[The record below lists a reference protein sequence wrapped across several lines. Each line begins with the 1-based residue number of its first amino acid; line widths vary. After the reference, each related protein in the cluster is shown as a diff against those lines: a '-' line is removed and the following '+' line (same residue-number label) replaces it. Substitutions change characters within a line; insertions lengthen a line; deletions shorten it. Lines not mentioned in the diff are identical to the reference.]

1 MPAGPLDNLEEAIR
15 KLQDLYDDPDIVIPA
30 SQLPEKENPYKAF
43 EDRNPMAGG
52 GMLVKPGFGGTRQG
66 YAGDKSLKPGEKKT
80 IGIGKEPGIFKIST
94 RASDKIKYVISY
106 TDNDGNRKKF
116 MSTESFK
123 NITEAKKA
131 RNKKITSLEKELNI
145 PEGKLLDETYTT
157 RRKNIML
164 LPKNKKNYITLT
176 ELRNLLGP
184 GSEDM
189 RAMGGSK
196 DTVVARASAK
206 LLDQTKITTKDG
218 ANYFF
223 YKKPTDKQLNL
234 LKTYIDARPIR
245 KDMFERI
252 QNLQKDKY
260 TAKIVKDGKLPM
272 NADGVLDKK
281 FLKHVSDNYET
292 LDKYVH
298 GLVRY
303 TQALDGQTI
312 IGLNDP
318 ILSDGKFK
326 TNKKLAS
333 NIVNTFLE
341 TPRGSSNASQNTIR
355 KAVYKA
361 AMNDITNE
369 LGNTETTFE
378 NFKNQIRQKINN
390 DFKLKGKGIEID
402 ELIGVSTSFRNK
414 TAPYAVFTQ
423 FVDKQ
428 LNQGIL
434 KDYQKVVSN
443 YTAQLKNEINKNS
456 KFVNGKWQHSKKAKD
471 IVNNFNTNIIPNLK
485 NIDQLKGT
493 NVSLPEL
500 TLGSPTDKTLGGTKG
515 RLNQLEN
522 MGLNFREF
530 YRQEGFGYKM
540 PEGVVTQKEI
550 LDVKKGSPLYK
561 KLMKFCPTKNGG
573 EAGVCTLEE
582 AMDGLVSESK
592 QLKSGNMNEAQAKRT
607 AQKIRA
613 VTRVGTGSTLMGLL
627 GPYGVAGEVVIDG
640 AFMANNMLDGGDT
653 YKEALSKSLIKYAMP
668 KDARERLEKET
679 DLNTMIL
686 GSDTKGL
693 AADYVDALKKNEDLQ
708 QKYQNYLKVNQED
721 TSSLQDP
728 YSSGTNPMFSTG
740 DKNRAL
746 RELMEA
752 LERSDPTYG
761 KNIYDVMKFGSP
773 EQQAFAAKQEVF
785 DAEKMQRRM
794 DYDRKILGPLKD
806 LFGTGFYSPEQLK
819 QLELKADRDTKAI
832 GESQYGMPPSQ
843 SSALQRFGDVAQL
856 GVANLA
862 KGGRAGYKTG
872 SVRKGVLS
880 LIDDS
885 LKKTPKDTTT
895 RLDKLI
901 KETLDE
907 DFLDKKDAI
916 IDTLNAKIAKE
927 RKNYPYN
934 VRVFEEPSQ
943 LDFYDAITKSNFRTK
958 TGPFFDYQKRKNK
971 AGGGLLKQ
979 AGDRSGPPPE
989 SGPNSQGLQGL
1000 LNRVKKT

>member
-1 MPAGPLDNLEEAIR
+1 MNPFKYAQMMKYLTRAKKANPEL
-15 KLQDLYDDPDIVIPA
+15 PDVFPA
-30 SQLPEKENPYKAF
+30 SKASIPKVKDSVATKDAINRFVRANPRTEK
-43 EDRNPMAGG
+43 AGG
-52 GMLVKPGFGGTRQG
+52 GMLVQPGFGGTRQG
-66 YAGDKSLKPGEKKT
+66 YAGDKSLKPGQKKST
-80 IGIGKEPGIFKIST
+80 SIGKEPGIFKIST
-94 RASDKIKYVISY
+94 RASDKIKYNINY
-106 TDNDGNRKKF
+106 TDNEGNRKKF
-116 MSTESFK
+116 TSTESFR

-131 RNKKITSLEKELNI
+131 RDKKIRSLEKELNI

-157 RRKNIML
+157 RRKNIRL

-189 RAMGGSK
+189 RAVGGSK
-196 DTVVARASAK
+196 DTVVAKAAAK

-272 NADGVLDKK
+272 NADGVLDEK
-281 FLKHVSDNYET
+281 FLKHVSDNYGT

-312 IGLNDP
+312 IGLNDL

-326 TNKKLAS
+326 TNKKLANS
-333 NIVNTFLE
+333 IVNTFLE
-341 TPRGSSNASQNTIR
+341 TPSGSSNATQNTIR
-355 KAVYKA
+355 KAIYKA

-423 FVDKQ
+423 FVSEE

-443 YTAQLKNEINKNS
+443 YTAQLKDEINKNS

-485 NIDQLKGT
+485 NVDQLKGT

-550 LDVKKGSPLYK
+550 LGDKKTQANLLK
-561 KLMKFCPTKNGG
+561 KMGFKCKFAASKGG
-573 EAGVCTLEE
+573 LGRCDDPNSYT
-582 AMDGLVSESK
+582 DDINK
-592 QLKSGNMNEAQAKRT
+592 TRQDLKSDDVRVRAAAQAKLNKGLQVAKTLPTINKFLR
-607 AQKIRA
+607 RA
-613 VTRVGTGSTLMGLL
+613 GQATVGAVSSTLKTLGLTTPVGYAIEGIVEGGVYDYFKKQGYTDQQAL
-627 GPYGVAGEVVIDG
+627 AETFTPGLISGRPEGVPWYGG
-640 AFMANNMLDGGDT
+640 A
-653 YKEALSKSLIKYAMP
+653 ESL
-668 KDARERLEKET
+668 LEKELVG
-679 DLNTMIL
+679 DEP
-686 GSDTKGL
+686 GRQFQPKV
-693 AADYVDALKKNEDLQ
+693 AQYVDALKD
-708 QKYQNYLKVNQED
+708 QE
-721 TSSLQDP
+721 Q
-728 YSSGTNPMFSTG
+728 
-740 DKNRAL
+740 
-746 RELMEA
+746 
-752 LERSDPTYG
+752 
-761 KNIYDVMKFGSP
+761 
-773 EQQAFAAKQEVF
+773 VF
-785 DAEKMQRRM
+785 DAFGRLEQGEQAQRKDIIDAARADIRDLNKSGTISNINRIMNPESMVSQAYQTAVERQAGAQDQRARDYMAENYVQTDPTDFAEQQLQKKRNEEMLKMFPTPTVEDVQNV
-794 DYDRKILGPLKD
+794 YK
-806 LFGTGFYSPEQLK
+806 
-819 QLELKADRDTKAI
+819 
-832 GESQYGMPPSQ
+832 QYGVEDLLKNFTAQDYKAVMGGLDDLQKQ
-843 SSALQRFGDVAQL
+843 SYFAD
-856 GVANLA
+856 
-862 KGGRAGYKTG
+862 
-872 SVRKGVLS
+872 
-880 LIDDS
+880 
-885 LKKTPKDTTT
+885 
-895 RLDKLI
+895 
-901 KETLDE
+901 
-907 DFLDKKDAI
+907 
-916 IDTLNAKIAKE
+916 
-927 RKNYPYN
+927 
-934 VRVFEEPSQ
+934 
-943 LDFYDAITKSNFRTK
+943 NFRLE
-958 TGPFFDYQKRKNK
+958 K
-971 AGGGLLKQ
+971 AGGGIAKL
-979 AGDRSGPPPE
+979 AGVDSGPPPE
-989 SGPNSQGLQGL
+989 SGPMSQGLQGL
-1000 LNRVKKT
+1000 MKRVRNL

>member
-1 MPAGPLDNLEEAIR
+1 MEDLDKKIIELI
-15 KLQDLYDDPDIVIPA
+15 DLFDEGEVTTADKIDPP
-30 SQLPEKENPYKAF
+30 ENPYKDF
-43 EDRNPMAGG
+43 MDRNPMMDG
-52 GMLVKPGFGGTRQG
+52 GMLVQPSADGSRPG
-66 YAGDKSLKPGEKKT
+66 YAKQVETREYISYKKYPGVFKRTDGKT
-80 IGIGKEPGIFKIST
+80 S
-94 RASDKIKYVISY
+94 RIKYRIDY
-106 TDNDGNRKKF
+106 MNNEGNRVKF
-116 MSTESFK
+116 TSPESFK
-123 NITEAKKA
+123 NPADAEKA
-131 RNKKITSLEKELNI
+131 RNKQIQKLEKELNI
-145 PEGKLLDETYTT
+145 PKGKLIDNTFTA
-157 RRKNIML
+157 RRKTQLL
-164 LPKNKKNYITLT
+164 LPKNKKNYISLT
-176 ELRNLLGP
+176 ELRTLLGP
-184 GSEDM
+184 RAEDM
-189 RAMGGSK
+189 RSVGGSK
-196 DTVVARASAK
+196 DTVLAKASAK
-206 LLDQTKITTKDG
+206 LLDQTKITSKDG
-218 ANYFF
+218 FNYYF
-223 YKKPTDKQLNL
+223 YKKPTDKELDL
-234 LKTYIDARPIR
+234 LKTYVDARPIR

-281 FLKHVSDNYET
+281 FLKHVSDNYGT

-312 IGLNDP
+312 IGLNDS

-390 DFKLKGKGIEID
+390 DFKLKGKGMEID

-423 FVDKQ
+423 LVDKE

-443 YTAQLKNEINKNS
+443 YTAQLKDEINKNS

-485 NIDQLKGT
+485 NIDQLKNT
-493 NVSLPEL
+493 DVSLPEL

-550 LDVKKGSPLYK
+550 LDVKKGSPLFK
-561 KLMKFCPTKNGG
+561 KLMKFCPKSNGG
-573 EAGVCTLEE
+573 EAGVCTINE

-592 QLKSGNMNEAQAKRT
+592 QLQSGNMNEAQAKKT

-613 VTRVGTGSTLMGLL
+613 VTRVGTGSTLVSLL
-627 GPYGVAGEVVIDG
+627 GPYGLAGEVVIDG
-640 AFMANNMLDGGDT
+640 LFMANNMLDGGDT

-686 GSDTKGL
+686 GSDTSGL
-693 AADYVDALKKNEDLQ
+693 AANYVNALKKDEDLK
-708 QKYQNYLKVNQED
+708 QKYKNYLKVNKED
-721 TSSLQDP
+721 VSSFNSP
-728 YSSGTNPMFSTG
+728 YNPYFGSSPMFSQA
-740 DKNRAL
+740 DKNKAS
-746 RELMEA
+746 RELMQA
-752 LERSDPTYG
+752 LTRAEPTYG
-761 KNIYDVMKFGSP
+761 KSIYEIMKFGSP
-773 EQQAFAAKQEVF
+773 EQQAFATKQEVF
-785 DAEKMQRRM
+785 DAEKMQRKM
-794 DYDRKILGPLKD
+794 DYNRKILGPLKD
-806 LFGTGFYSPEQLK
+806 LSDTGFYSNAQLK
-819 QLELKADRDTKAI
+819 QLDLEADRDTKAI

-862 KGGRAGYKTG
+862 GGG
-872 SVRKGVLS
+872 
-880 LIDDS
+880 
-885 LKKTPKDTTT
+885 
-895 RLDKLI
+895 
-901 KETLDE
+901 
-907 DFLDKKDAI
+907 
-916 IDTLNAKIAKE
+916 IAK
-927 RKNYPYN
+927 
-934 VRVFEEPSQ
+934 
-943 LDFYDAITKSNFRTK
+943 L
-958 TGPFFDYQKRKNK
+958 
-971 AGGGLLKQ
+971 AGVNQ
-979 AGDRSGPPPE
+979 GPPPE
-989 SGPNSQGLQGL
+989 SGPNSQGLSGL
-1000 LNRVKKT
+1000 LKRDIKI

>member
-1 MPAGPLDNLEEAIR
+1 MNPFKYAQMMKYLTRAKKANPEL
-15 KLQDLYDDPDIVIPA
+15 PDVFPA
-30 SQLPEKENPYKAF
+30 SKASIPKVKDSVATKDAINRFVRANPRTEK
-43 EDRNPMAGG
+43 AGG
-52 GMLVKPGFGGTRQG
+52 GMLVQPGFGGTRQG
-66 YAGDKSLKPGEKKT
+66 YAGDKSLKPGQKKST
-80 IGIGKEPGIFKIST
+80 SIGKEPGIFKIST
-94 RASDKIKYVISY
+94 RASDKIKYNINY
-106 TDNDGNRKKF
+106 TDNEGNRKKF
-116 MSTESFK
+116 TSTESFR

-131 RNKKITSLEKELNI
+131 RDKKIRSLEKELNI

-157 RRKNIML
+157 RRKNIRL

-189 RAMGGSK
+189 RAVGGSK
-196 DTVVARASAK
+196 DTVVAKAAAK

-272 NADGVLDKK
+272 NADGVLDEK
-281 FLKHVSDNYET
+281 FLKHVSDNYGT

-312 IGLNDP
+312 IGLNDL

-326 TNKKLAS
+326 TNKKLANS
-333 NIVNTFLE
+333 IVNTFLE
-341 TPRGSSNASQNTIR
+341 TPSGSSNATQNTIR
-355 KAVYKA
+355 KAIYKA

-423 FVDKQ
+423 FVSEE

-443 YTAQLKNEINKNS
+443 YTAQLKDEINKNS

-485 NIDQLKGT
+485 NVDQLKGT

-550 LDVKKGSPLYK
+550 LGDKKTQANLLK
-561 KLMKFCPTKNGG
+561 KMGFKCKFAASKGG
-573 EAGVCTLEE
+573 LGRCDDPNSYT
-582 AMDGLVSESK
+582 DDINK
-592 QLKSGNMNEAQAKRT
+592 TRQDLKSDDVRVRAAAQAKLNKGLQVAKTLPTINKFLR
-607 AQKIRA
+607 RA
-613 VTRVGTGSTLMGLL
+613 GQATVGAVSSTLKTLGLTTPVGYAIEGIVEGGIYDYFKKQGYTDQQAL
-627 GPYGVAGEVVIDG
+627 AETFTPGLISGRPEGVPWYGG
-640 AFMANNMLDGGDT
+640 AEPL
-653 YKEALSKSLIKYAMP
+653 
-668 KDARERLEKET
+668 LEKELVG
-679 DLNTMIL
+679 DEP
-686 GSDTKGL
+686 GRQFQPKV
-693 AADYVDALKKNEDLQ
+693 AQYVDALKD
-708 QKYQNYLKVNQED
+708 QE
-721 TSSLQDP
+721 Q
-728 YSSGTNPMFSTG
+728 
-740 DKNRAL
+740 
-746 RELMEA
+746 
-752 LERSDPTYG
+752 
-761 KNIYDVMKFGSP
+761 
-773 EQQAFAAKQEVF
+773 VF
-785 DAEKMQRRM
+785 DAFGRLEQGEQAQRKDIIDAARADIRDLNKSGTISNINRIMNPESMASQAYQTAVERQAGAQDQRARDYMAENYVQTDPTDFAEQQLQKKRNEEMLKMFPTPTVEDVQNV
-794 DYDRKILGPLKD
+794 YK
-806 LFGTGFYSPEQLK
+806 
-819 QLELKADRDTKAI
+819 
-832 GESQYGMPPSQ
+832 QYGVEDLLKNFTAQDYKAVMGGLDDLQKQ
-843 SSALQRFGDVAQL
+843 SYFAD
-856 GVANLA
+856 
-862 KGGRAGYKTG
+862 
-872 SVRKGVLS
+872 
-880 LIDDS
+880 
-885 LKKTPKDTTT
+885 
-895 RLDKLI
+895 
-901 KETLDE
+901 
-907 DFLDKKDAI
+907 
-916 IDTLNAKIAKE
+916 
-927 RKNYPYN
+927 
-934 VRVFEEPSQ
+934 
-943 LDFYDAITKSNFRTK
+943 NFRLE
-958 TGPFFDYQKRKNK
+958 K
-971 AGGGLLKQ
+971 AGGGIAKL
-979 AGDRSGPPPE
+979 AGVDSGPPPE
-989 SGPNSQGLQGL
+989 SGPMSQGLQGL
-1000 LNRVKKT
+1000 MKRVRNL

>member
-1 MPAGPLDNLEEAIR
+1 MELDEFIELVKEQQGIDLSGVLTTADKIGRPERALEKQAII
-15 KLQDLYDDPDIVIPA
+15 DF
-30 SQLPEKENPYKAF
+30 EN
-43 EDRNPMAGG
+43 RNPMAGG
-52 GMLVKPGFGGTRQG
+52 GMLVQPSADGSRPG
-66 YAGDKSLKPGEKKT
+66 YSKDKSLKPGEKKT
-80 IGIGKEPGIFKIST
+80 TGIGKEPGIFKIST
-94 RASDKIKYVISY
+94 RASDKIKYAISY

-189 RAMGGSK
+189 RAVGGSK

-206 LLDQTKITTKDG
+206 LLDQTKITSKNG

-252 QNLQKDKY
+252 QDLQKDKY
-260 TAKIVKDGKLPM
+260 TAEIVKNGKLPM
-272 NADGVLDKK
+272 NADGVLDAK
-281 FLKHVSDNYET
+281 FLKHVSDNYGT
-292 LDKYVH
+292 LDQYVH

-312 IGLNDP
+312 IGLNDS

-341 TPRGSSNASQNTIR
+341 MPRGSSNATQNTIR

-423 FVDKQ
+423 FVDKE

-443 YTAQLKNEINKNS
+443 YTAQLKDEINKNS
-456 KFVNGKWQHSKKAKD
+456 KFVNGKWQHSKKAKN

-485 NIDQLKGT
+485 NVDQLKGT

-550 LDVKKGSPLYK
+550 LNVKKGSPLYK
-561 KLMKFCPTKNGG
+561 KLMKFCPKSNGG
-573 EAGVCTLEE
+573 EAGFCTIDE

-592 QLKSGNMNEAQAKRT
+592 QLQSGNMNDAQAKKT

-613 VTRVGTGSTLMGLL
+613 VTRVGTGSTLTGLL
-627 GPYGVAGEVVIDG
+627 GPYGLAGEVVIDG
-640 AFMANNMLDGGDT
+640 AIMANRMLDSGDT

-668 KDARERLEKET
+668 TADRKKLEEET

-693 AADYVDALKKNEDLQ
+693 AANYVDALKKDEDLK
-708 QKYQNYLKVNQED
+708 QKYENYLRVNQED
-721 TSSLQDP
+721 MSSLQDP
-728 YSSGTNPMFSTG
+728 YSSGSTPMFSVA
-740 DKNRAL
+740 DKNKAE
-746 RELMEA
+746 RELIQAITRAE
-752 LERSDPTYG
+752 PTYG
-761 KNIYDVMKFGSP
+761 KSIYEIAKFGSP

-785 DAEKMQRRM
+785 DAQKMQNRM
-794 DYDRKILGPLKD
+794 DYDKKILGPLKD
-806 LFGTGFYSPEQLK
+806 LFGTGFYSPAQLK

-832 GESQYGMPPSQ
+832 GQIPDELKTQQ
-843 SSALQRFGDVAQL
+843 IADFG

-862 KGGRAGYKTG
+862 GGG
-872 SVRKGVLS
+872 
-880 LIDDS
+880 I
-885 LKKTPKDTTT
+885 
-895 RLDKLI
+895 
-901 KETLDE
+901 
-907 DFLDKKDAI
+907 
-916 IDTLNAKIAKE
+916 AKI
-927 RKNYPYN
+927 
-934 VRVFEEPSQ
+934 
-943 LDFYDAITKSNFRTK
+943 
-958 TGPFFDYQKRKNK
+958 
-971 AGGGLLKQ
+971 
-979 AGDRSGPPPE
+979 AGDRSGAMLE
-989 SGPNSQGLQGL
+989 SMNPDSQGLSGL
-1000 LNRVKKT
+1000 LKRGKNI